1 MVYSFLR
8 FVAVPLAFIGWI
20 LFQLFVKKK
29 RLRDLQG
36 DILTIVAFLLVWA
49 SLIWFIR
56 S

>member
-29 RLRDLQG
+29 RLGDLQN
-36 DILTIVAFLLVWA
+36 DILTICAFLLIWA
-49 SLIWFIR
+49 LLIWFVR